1 MTSAR
6 AALSTVAS
14 SLDELT
20 ARVTTEA
27 DRYAGTERDDIA
39 SDLYEIERSLRAAA
53 RRLERL
59 IDRLEP

>member
-1 MTSAR
+1 VS
-6 AALSTVAS
+6 S

-20 ARVTTEA
+20 GRITAEA

-39 SDLYEIERSLRAAA
+39 HDLYEIERSLRAAA

-59 IDRLEP
+59 MDRV